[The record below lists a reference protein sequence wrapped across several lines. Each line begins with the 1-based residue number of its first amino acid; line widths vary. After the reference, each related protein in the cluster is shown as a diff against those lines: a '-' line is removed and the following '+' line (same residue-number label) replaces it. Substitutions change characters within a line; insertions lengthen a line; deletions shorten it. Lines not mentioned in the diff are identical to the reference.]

1 MSGSFTT
8 PLRYGALCGWRL
20 TIRYHTTAGQLWH
33 ASTILEAPARRDQP
47 ILRGGMA
54 FAPGVDGFE
63 LVHDLFVNAGGHDRA
78 RALADHLIAEMRD
91 AVTHRYAD
99 LGIHGPVWQRLID
112 AADHAQAEYYART
125 GADSDNWPGLFEV
138 VGRLVYDRR
147 TDRLVT
153 A

>member
-1 MSGSFTT
+1 MFGSFTT
-8 PLRYGALCGWRL
+8 PLRYGALCGWQVIVRHYTGAGHL
-20 TIRYHTTAGQLWH
+20 WQATAVLQ
-33 ASTILEAPARRDQP
+33 ARTLPHQP
-47 ILRGGMA
+47 FLAGGMV

-78 RALADHLIAEMRD
+78 RAVADHMIAEIRD
-91 AVTHRYAD
+91 AVTHRYAE
-99 LGIHGPVWQRLID
+99 LGVHGPVWQRLID

-125 GADSDNWPGLFEV
+125 GADSDTWPGLFEV